1 MEAFRS
7 QVRSLLRRERFV
19 LERAGGRYGLL
30 GALFAFECASPR
42 PDLRRR
48 ESLAAQEA
56 FQLADIGL
64 AMEAGVEDASGR
76 AVDDGLSAWAGLSW
90 DLLNRGL
97 RENRSRA
104 ERLRLRRAVDALKA
118 QGRRNVELYECRDD
132 ALLRHFLLLRRQELD
147 RRQEILQQF
156 RAFVRQAYFTG
167 EELLDPLL
175 RIEGA
180 LYAVKSR
187 LTDTE
192 LLVDRLP
199 VLPGAGES
207 EPPLLALDIDQL
219 QRAAAARS
227 RDALLSRL
235 QERIVDLEYDALDDV
250 TLRLY
255 ARAGIDADNGD
266 EHMVDDRVAVGLRFR
281 APITW
286 RNYDQMRLA
295 AKRTLAAK
303 AALERQRRV
312 LEMTRRVHA
321 YREKLQDAF
330 RLLHTR
336 QVIAERLRRSLLLLE
351 ENRTGR
357 ANLRVLRDM
366 LQQLDEYYDN
376 RAETLAVKEALYRR
390 LLLLFTDLGITPEP
404 RFFRAANSG
413 LPYARARLGHRGVYL
428 WSSAINK
435 LEPEDIVW
443 FCVTKSIDRVFV
455 SLGRR
460 TDDERLAALLK
471 RCREQ
476 GIQVVPMASN
486 TAWIEPASR
495 PAIQR
500 FFDRLPP
507 ETKLVHLDI
516 EPQTRPDF
524 RQRRQEYHRR
534 YVAMLAWIAEHKP
547 AGVAVDI
554 AAPVWW
560 SAEEVAAVA
569 PYADSLTVMAYGTRD
584 AERLR
589 QRLASFAAVEPRR
602 IAVALR
608 PTDFQDEAE
617 LERFVDRLVAI
628 SPYRRFLFH
637 DFARYLSLIG
647 ASMP

>member
-1 MEAFRS
+1 M
-7 QVRSLLRRERFV
+7 
-19 LERAGGRYGLL
+19 
-30 GALFAFECASPR
+30 
-42 PDLRRR
+42 
-48 ESLAAQEA
+48 
-56 FQLADIGL
+56 
-64 AMEAGVEDASGR
+64 EDASGR

-118 QGRRNVELYECRDD
+118 RERRNVELYECRDD

-147 RRQEILQQF
+147 QRQEILQQF
-156 RAFVRQAYFTG
+156 RSLVRQAYFTG

-235 QERIVDLEYDALDDV
+235 EERIVDLEYDALDDV

-312 LEMTRRVHA
+312 LETTRRVHA

-390 LLLLFTDLGITPEP
+390 
-404 RFFRAANSG
+404 
-413 LPYARARLGHRGVYL
+413 
-428 WSSAINK
+428 
-435 LEPEDIVW
+435 
-443 FCVTKSIDRVFV
+443 
-455 SLGRR
+455 
-460 TDDERLAALLK
+460 
-471 RCREQ
+471 
-476 GIQVVPMASN
+476 
-486 TAWIEPASR
+486 
-495 PAIQR
+495 
-500 FFDRLPP
+500 
-507 ETKLVHLDI
+507 
-516 EPQTRPDF
+516 
-524 RQRRQEYHRR
+524 
-534 YVAMLAWIAEHKP
+534 
-547 AGVAVDI
+547 
-554 AAPVWW
+554 
-560 SAEEVAAVA
+560 
-569 PYADSLTVMAYGTRD
+569 
-584 AERLR
+584 
-589 QRLASFAAVEPRR
+589 
-602 IAVALR
+602 
-608 PTDFQDEAE
+608 
-617 LERFVDRLVAI
+617 
-628 SPYRRFLFH
+628 
-637 DFARYLSLIG
+637 
-647 ASMP
+647 